1 MRKRLADPCQI
12 LVFPL
17 PGENP
22 RKEIWME
29 RKSLFDGLSET
40 LNKTA
45 KVLSDRASSVY
56 ESSKIRSKI
65 NSEEKAIEK
74 MKGDIGTLIYS
85 RYEEGEQFEG
95 EVGRL
100 SEEIRERYIRIRLL
114 EQENA
119 SVHGKKICPYCKKE
133 VPLDAVFCPSCGKEC
148 PPREEEKE
156 VFEQENAQ
164 AEPYEDEV
172 FMKQEEVE
180 VTGEE
185 MAEVAE
191 SAFDDETVPKAA
203 EDEFEA

>member
-1 MRKRLADPCQI
+1 MVTR
-12 LVFPL
+12 
-17 PGENP
+17 N
-22 RKEIWME
+22 
-29 RKSLFDGLSET
+29 LFEGLGET

-65 NSEEKAIEK
+65 NAEERTIEK

-95 EVGRL
+95 EIGRFC
-100 SEEIRERYIRIRLL
+100 EEIREHLVKIRTL

-148 PPREEEKE
+148 PTAAP
-156 VFEQENAQ
+156 EQEDILKEENSQNELFEEDVVMAQ
-164 AEPYEDEV
+164 
-172 FMKQEEVE
+172 EVE
-180 VTGEE
+180 VAGEE
-185 MAEVAE
+185 MAEMAE
-191 SAFDDETVPKAA
+191 SAFDDETTVKT
-203 EDEFEA
+203 EESDKLV